1 MCLIVRVGV
10 LCGQGGAACGSINSG
25 LVWRSCA
32 YFYPSVEGFT
42 SMSNSGF
49 FIGFFFFFWGEG
61 EWVSSHY
68 CFKYISHQTPEMFS
82 TDNLTLSYL
91 ITIRY

>member
-32 YFYPSVEGFT
+32 YFYPSVGGFT

-49 FIGFFFFFWGEG
+49 FIGFFFFFLGG
-61 EWVSSHY
+61 KGSGLVAIIVSSIFPIRLLK
-68 CFKYISHQTPEMFS
+68 CFQ
-82 TDNLTLSYL
+82 LT
-91 ITIRY
+91 I